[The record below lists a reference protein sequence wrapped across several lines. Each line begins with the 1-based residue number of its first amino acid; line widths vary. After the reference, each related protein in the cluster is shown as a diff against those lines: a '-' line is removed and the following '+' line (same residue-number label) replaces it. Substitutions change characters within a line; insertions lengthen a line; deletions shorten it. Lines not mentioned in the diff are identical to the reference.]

1 MGGPVMA
8 GRAGYHT
15 VGKLKKLQVEYK
27 ALSDIF
33 EKFDISGDGTISIEE
48 YKTLCEEYG
57 VPLTEDDIVAI
68 RDIADA
74 DGEIHKD
81 AFILHIK
88 QCNLLK
94 EFQVADPESDRHW
107 IKKADLAFKIFDID
121 GDGFVSKKEFK
132 WMTAN
137 KRISM
142 RKVDIMFERCD
153 LNRDGRLDYTEFK
166 TMILR
171 NKDRKDTAQERVKM
185 MKRRKSSKLQEL
197 RDMKKR

>member
-1 MGGPVMA
+1 MA

-15 VGKLKKLQVEYK
+15 VGKIKKAQVENKEYGN
-27 ALSDIF
+27 IF
-33 EKFDISGDGTISIEE
+33 DKFDLSKDGTISIEE
-48 YKTLCEEYG
+48 YQTLCEEYG
-57 VPLTEDDIVAI
+57 VNVTEEDIIALKN
-68 RDIADA
+68 IADE

-88 QCNLLK
+88 CNGLLK
-94 EFQVADPESDRHW
+94 NFQVADPESDRHW

-197 RDMKKR
+197 RDMKKRV